1 MRAFSLDLRSRVLAD
16 YQAGLSFAEL
26 GRKYSTRAEWVRRFI
41 RRYDSTG
48 EIAARPP
55 LNHRVPCYRRPE
67 AELREAVAANPS
79 LTLDGLRATLGV
91 TCDLTTIGNALRAL
105 KISFKKNARRRRA
118 AAARC
123 RRRPRRIP
131 HAPARRPRPEPLRFP
146 RRNLGQ
152 NQQNPYAPT

>member
-55 LNHRVPCYRRPE
+55 LNHRVPCYRRHE
-67 AELREAVAANPS
+67 AE
-79 LTLDGLRATLGV
+79 
-91 TCDLTTIGNALRAL
+91 
-105 KISFKKNARRRRA
+105 RRA
-118 AAARC
+118 
-123 RRRPRRIP
+123 RPWPRTRASRSMAC
-131 HAPARRPRPEPLRFP
+131 APRWASP
-146 RRNLGQ
+146 
-152 NQQNPYAPT
+152 AT